1 MIVLRWLGRTR
12 YRATWAAQQHHRE
25 ELLAGRAADELWLL
39 EHEPVVTT
47 GRRGVD
53 GLDPAALGCEV
64 VATERGGLATWH
76 GPGQLVGYLVADVG
90 HLGLGVRSTVAAVEQ
105 GVLDWLRGRG
115 VDADRRAG
123 FPGVWVGRD
132 KICAVGMH
140 FRRGVS
146 MHGFALNLRPDLA
159 VYGRFV
165 PCGVTD
171 GGVTSL
177 AALGLPAPD
186 PSEVW
191 ASVGDSVRR
200 AIVAGAG
207 PGRVTRS
214 DVDSPAGQR

>member
-1 MIVLRWLGRTR
+1 
-12 YRATWAAQQHHRE
+12 
-25 ELLAGRAADELWLL
+25 
-39 EHEPVVTT
+39 
-47 GRRGVD
+47 
-53 GLDPAALGCEV
+53 
-64 VATERGGLATWH
+64 
-76 GPGQLVGYLVADVG
+76 
-90 HLGLGVRSTVAAVEQ
+90 
-105 GVLDWLRGRG
+105 
-115 VDADRRAG
+115 
-123 FPGVWVGRD
+123 
-132 KICAVGMH
+132 
-140 FRRGVS
+140 